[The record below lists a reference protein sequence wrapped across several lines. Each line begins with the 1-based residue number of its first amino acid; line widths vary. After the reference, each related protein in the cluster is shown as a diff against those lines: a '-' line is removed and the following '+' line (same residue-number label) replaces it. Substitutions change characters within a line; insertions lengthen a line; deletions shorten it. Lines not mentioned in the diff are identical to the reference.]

1 MSKLHRE
8 WPPVPAHPTSSRFSV
23 LRPVMPSSLT
33 QPLLFDL
40 LQPEEGTVL
49 RLQEEGHF
57 RGPRSL
63 SQLLC
68 P

>member
-1 MSKLHRE
+1 
-8 WPPVPAHPTSSRFSV
+8 
-23 LRPVMPSSLT
+23 MPSSLT
-33 QPLLFDL
+33 RPLPFDL

-57 RGPRSL
+57 QGPRTL

-68 P
+68 L